1 MWVPGWEKMDQN
13 ECWLARFR
21 KEFIV
26 SEPVESCRI
35 RISADSR
42 YKLYVNGR
50 LAEIGPSKGDRQVWF
65 YDEVEIAPFLRT
77 GENVIAAQVLRY
89 PMLHSKGNHGI
100 FRTEMPGL
108 YVKEQQGKE
117 NMLGISGDPS
127 WKCSMEKGFRII
139 SE

>member
-1 MWVPGWEKMDQN
+1 MDQN

-65 YDEVEIAPFLRT
+65 YDEVEIAPFLRP

-127 WKCSMEKGFRII
+127 WKCSM
-139 SE
+139 